1 MEIKKIKMS
10 PKKGGNGFVS
20 SYSVN
25 IGSNEAKECGLVDT
39 GVQKVIVKIIDPDN
53 QQIIIKEKK
62 YTLTDKILQTVMD
75 YSARYNELDTQMIH
89 SLPDTKTYGEYRA
102 LSMSDMLELK
112 FGHDNPYAD
121 EFHAFKKEFYQYL
134 LSLPY
139 ETLTDLMTLM
149 YMGREQNADMMLPS
163 IHRFTDYWTC
173 LERGGCFDEG
183 HVAIASQ
190 IMGKMPLVQYL
201 QKGLEILMEAVKP
214 DPSDEHTEVEE
225 VHWNG
230 DWL

>member
-1 MEIKKIKMS
+1 MEIKKIKLS

-25 IGSNEAKECGLVDT
+25 IGSNEAKDCGLVDT
-39 GVQKVIVKIIDPDN
+39 MGHKVIVKIIDPDN

-75 YSARYNELDTQMIH
+75 YATSYNKIGTQMIH
-89 SLPDTKTYGEYRA
+89 GLPGTKAYGEYRA

-112 FGHDNPYAD
+112 FGHDNPYAE
-121 EFHAFKKEFYQYL
+121 EFHALKKEFYQYL
-134 LSLPY
+134 LDLPY

-149 YMGREQNADMMLPS
+149 YLGREQNADMTLPA
-163 IHRFTDYWTC
+163 IHRFTDYWAY
-173 LERGGCFDEG
+173 LEKIGCFDEG
-183 HVAIASQ
+183 HEAIASQ

-201 QKGLEILMEAVKP
+201 QKGLEILMEVVQSEL
-214 DPSDEHTEVEE
+214 SDESTEVDEE
-225 VHWNG
+225 NWNG